1 MTASP
6 RTALNALRIVVALL
20 MLIHGVARVFAG
32 GVEPFG
38 VWLSSIGFPLG
49 GLLAWLITS
58 VEIVGAPALA
68 AGFLV
73 RPLSLY
79 FAAQLAVGI
88 LLVHRPEGWFVVG
101 LGRNGMEYSVLLI
114 SVFLALAWTA
124 DSGGGKG
131 REPEPGLGSRV

>member
-49 GLLAWLITS
+49 GLLALLVTS
-58 VEIVGAPALA
+58 AEIVGAPA
-68 AGFLV
+68 
-73 RPLSLY
+73 
-79 FAAQLAVGI
+79 LAVGI

-131 REPEPGLGSRV
+131 RETEPGLGSRV